1 MYFLAITLQV
11 RARLSAELQRCGC
24 LQLCQEAGSESRGP
38 GGAAEAPAQPGGV
51 PAGCHQV
58 AASVSVTEVSGAGG
72 TGGNITGNE
81 VGSRKT
87 GLRVESFSFP
97 SNSNLSLCLGSHPNV
112 NALEQLQNTPSYTQK
127 HYGIHQA
134 IM

>member
-1 MYFLAITLQV
+1 MYFLVITLQV

-58 AASVSVTEVSGAGG
+58 AASASVTEVSGAGG
-72 TGGNITGNE
+72 TGGNIAGNE
-81 VGSRKT
+81 VRQPEDWAACGI
-87 GLRVESFSFP
+87 LFFSFEFE
-97 SNSNLSLCLGSHPNV
+97 SLSVSRIAPKCKRTR
-112 NALEQLQNTPSYTQK
+112 AAANTPSYTQK

>member
-1 MYFLAITLQV
+1 MARHHLRYFLAITLQV

-81 VGSRKT
+81 VRQPEDWAACGNPFLF
-87 GLRVESFSFP
+87 LRIRI
-97 SNSNLSLCLGSHPNV
+97 SLCV
-112 NALEQLQNTPSYTQK
+112 
-127 HYGIHQA
+127 
-134 IM
+134 